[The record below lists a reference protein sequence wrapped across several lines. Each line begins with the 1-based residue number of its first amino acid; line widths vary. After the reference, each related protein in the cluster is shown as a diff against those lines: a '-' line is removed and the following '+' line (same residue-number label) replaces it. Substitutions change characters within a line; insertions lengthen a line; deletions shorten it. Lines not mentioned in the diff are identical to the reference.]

1 MGLLTIW
8 GWDTVVPKVKPEGE
22 QETPGCRLTGAVA
35 DKVKQG
41 IRGEGAGGAVA
52 NTLEPRLGLKTVS
65 RGRMGGRSAPGDTAA
80 ALTIGCVAMGAGA
93 GGRCAQGARRLRD
106 YSLRAPAGARLTRW
120 SSRTAA
126 RRRFAVGWW
135 ESVRDKVEHSGRDET
150 IGFTTIGVGGRV
162 GAGMDGRIP
171 LWIRDYSLWDYGRER
186 GTEWYRVAAM
196 TVSAMGRYPA
206 VAMRLFAMG

>member
-1 MGLLTIW
+1 M
-8 GWDTVVPKVKPEGE
+8 PKVKPEGE

-126 RRRFAVGWW
+126 RRRFAVG
-135 ESVRDKVEHSGRDET
+135 
-150 IGFTTIGVGGRV
+150 
-162 GAGMDGRIP
+162 
-171 LWIRDYSLWDYGRER
+171 
-186 GTEWYRVAAM
+186 
-196 TVSAMGRYPA
+196 
-206 VAMRLFAMG
+206 